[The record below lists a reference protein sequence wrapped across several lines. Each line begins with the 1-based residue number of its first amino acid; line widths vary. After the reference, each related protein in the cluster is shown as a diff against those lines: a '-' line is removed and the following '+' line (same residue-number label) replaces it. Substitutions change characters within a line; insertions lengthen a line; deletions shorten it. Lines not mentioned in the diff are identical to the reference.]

1 MPLWLA
7 NDGIRSLGLIVTY
20 AESSEILIDVSKL
33 AEDNED
39 PHSLREK

>member
-1 MPLWLA
+1 M
-7 NDGIRSLGLIVTY
+7 RSFSLIVTY

-33 AEDNED
+33 AEDYED